1 MQKEVIVLGAG
12 PGGYV
17 AAIKAAKLGAKVKL
31 IEKDEVGGTC
41 LNRGCIP
48 TKAMLHVLSL
58 YDEVKRGKEMGIE
71 ADGVKINFEKFCN
84 YKNEVVKRLRQ
95 GVQFLLKKNNVE
107 LIKGEGRLAG
117 RKEVAVGGNK
127 FQGKSI
133 IVATGSIPS
142 RPSLFPFDG
151 ERVIT
156 SDEILAIKNIPQSL
170 LIIGAGAI
178 GVEFATIFS
187 SLGTKVILIEML
199 PQIIPAEDEEIAT
212 ILAKELSRKGIIIK
226 TGAKV
231 KDMTV
236 HGGSVRIK
244 VDSGEEV
251 SVGKVLVA
259 VGRKPNL
266 EGMGFEGAGLKIENG
281 KIAVNKRL
289 ETNIP
294 DVFAIGDITEGPLLA
309 HKASSQA
316 ITAAVNAAGGNE
328 EFLMGDIIPSCI
340 YSFPEVA
347 RVGLTEKEAKS
358 MGYEI
363 KVGKFPFRNLGK
375 AQAISQVEGMAKV
388 ITDSGTDEILGV
400 HLIGPSVTE
409 LISEAALA
417 RRMEGTSL
425 DIATT
430 CHPHPTLSEV
440 LMEAC
445 HAVYGQS
452 IHLA

>member
-1 MQKEVIVLGAG
+1 MKEVIVLGAG

-31 IEKDEVGGTC
+31 IEKGEVGGTC

-58 YDEVKRGKEMGIE
+58 YEETKRGKAMGLE
-71 ADGVKINFEKFCN
+71 ADNVKINFEKFCT
-84 YKNEVVKRLRQ
+84 YRDDVVKRLRQ
-95 GVQFLLKKNNVE
+95 GIQFLLRKNNVE
-107 LIKGEGRLAG
+107 LIKGEGRLTGHGEVTVNGDKLQG
-117 RKEVAVGGNK
+117 RV
-127 FQGKSI
+127 I
-133 IVATGSIPS
+133 LATGSSPS
-142 RPSLFPFDG
+142 RPSFFSFDK
-151 ERVIT
+151 EHT
-156 SDEILAIKNIPQSL
+156 LNSDDILALKKIPASL

-178 GVEFATIFS
+178 GVEFAAIFN

-199 PQIIPAEDEEIAT
+199 PQIIPAEDEEIAQV
-212 ILAKELSRKGIIIK
+212 LAKEMGKKGIIIK

-231 KDMTV
+231 ENIEVLKEKGV
-236 HGGSVRIK
+236 KIK
-244 VDSGEEV
+244 VSSGEEV
-251 SVGKVLVA
+251 SVEKVLVA
-259 VGRKPNL
+259 VGRTPNIA
-266 EGMGFEGAGLKIENG
+266 GMGFEEAGLKIENG
-281 KIAVNKRL
+281 KIDVNKGL

-294 DVFAIGDITEGPLLA
+294 DVFAIGDITTGPLLA

-328 EFLMGDIIPSCI
+328 EFLMGDIIPACI

-347 RVGLTEKEAKS
+347 RVGLTEKEAKAA
-358 MGYEI
+358 GHTI
-363 KVGKFPFRNLGK
+363 KVGKFPFRGLGK

-388 ITDSGTDEILGV
+388 IVNSETEEILGV
-400 HLIGPSVTE
+400 HIIGPHATE
-409 LISEAALA
+409 LIGEVSLA
-417 RRMEGTSL
+417 RRMEATCN

-445 HAVYGQS
+445 HAVYGQA
-452 IHLA
+452 IHIP

>member
-1 MQKEVIVLGAG
+1 MKEVIVLGAG

-17 AAIKAAKLGAKVKL
+17 AAIKAAKLRAQVKL
-31 IEKDEVGGTC
+31 IEKGEVGGTC

-58 YDEVKRGKEMGIE
+58 YEATKRGKAMGLE
-71 ADGVKINFEKFCN
+71 ADNVKINFEKFCT
-84 YKNEVVKRLRQ
+84 YRDDVVKRLRQ
-95 GVQFLLKKNNVE
+95 GIQFLLRKNNVE
-107 LIKGEGRLAG
+107 LIKGEGRLTG
-117 RKEVAVGGNK
+117 HGEVTVNGNK
-127 FQGKSI
+127 LQGRVI
-133 IVATGSIPS
+133 LATGSSPS
-142 RPSLFPFDG
+142 RPSFFSFDK
-151 ERVIT
+151 EYILN
-156 SDEILAIKNIPQSL
+156 SDDILALKKIPASL

-178 GVEFATIFS
+178 GVEFAAIFN

-199 PQIIPAEDEEIAT
+199 PRIIPAEDEEIAQ
-212 ILAKELSRKGIIIK
+212 ILAKEMGKKGIIIK

-231 KDMTV
+231 EN
-236 HGGSVRIK
+236 IK
-244 VDSGEEV
+244 VLKEKGVKIKVSSGEEV
-251 SVGKVLVA
+251 FVEKVLVA
-259 VGRKPNL
+259 VGRTPNIA
-266 EGMGFEGAGLKIENG
+266 GMGFEDAGVKIENG
-281 KIAVNKRL
+281 KIDVNSRL

-294 DVFAIGDITEGPLLA
+294 DVFAIGDITIGPLLA

-328 EFLMGDIIPSCI
+328 EFLMGDIIPACI

-347 RVGLTEKEAKS
+347 RVGLTEKEAKAA
-358 MGYEI
+358 GHKTKI
-363 KVGKFPFRNLGK
+363 GKFPFRGLGK

-388 ITDSGTDEILGV
+388 IVNSETEEILGV
-400 HLIGPSVTE
+400 HIIGPHATE
-409 LISEAALA
+409 LIGEVSLA
-417 RRMEGTSL
+417 RRMEATCN

-452 IHLA
+452 IHLP